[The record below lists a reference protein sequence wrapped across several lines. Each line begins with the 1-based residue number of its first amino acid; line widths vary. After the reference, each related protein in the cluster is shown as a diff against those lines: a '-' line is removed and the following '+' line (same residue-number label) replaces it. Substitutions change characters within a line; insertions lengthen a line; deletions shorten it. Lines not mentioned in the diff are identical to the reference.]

1 MKYLSISLLVV
12 ALVLAGYS
20 FYQKSQIDKMAVEI
34 EDQIQEV
41 NDMSGRVASYQAQL
55 DSMNIKN
62 AELKQTILKLAND
75 LSRESKD
82 QS

>member
-1 MKYLSISLLVV
+1 
-12 ALVLAGYS
+12 
-20 FYQKSQIDKMAVEI
+20 MAVEI

-41 NDMSGRVASYQAQL
+41 NNMSGRVASYQAQL

-82 QS
+82 QN

>member
-82 QS
+82 QN

>member
-1 MKYLSISLLVV
+1 MKYLSLSLLVV

-41 NDMSGRVASYQAQL
+41 NNMSGRVASYQAQL

-82 QS
+82 QN

>member
-1 MKYLSISLLVV
+1 MKYLSITLLVV

-20 FYQKSQIDKMAVEI
+20 FYQKSEVDKLSIEI
-34 EDQIQEV
+34 EDKIQEV
-41 NDMSGRVASYQAQL
+41 NDMSGRVANYQTQL

-75 LSRESKD
+75 LSRESGDKK
-82 QS
+82 

>member
-1 MKYLSISLLVV
+1 MKYLSISLLVL

>member
-75 LSRESKD
+75 LRRESKD
-82 QS
+82 QN